1 MQRKIKMSLQ
11 RHKRRNLRQHPPDKL
26 SQNTTEIPFEDW
38 RLLQTKPHII
48 SIDTSL
54 ELGRIRQTSNS
65 GAFTEAAELAWFNGV
80 PEVHTYSALSL
91 GIGPLCKYCTERLDN
106 DLGEDKAKGVRA
118 MRCSVSSS

>member
-48 SIDTSL
+48 SMDTSL

-65 GAFTEAAELAWFNGV
+65 GAFTEAAELGRVQMF
-80 PEVHTYSALSL
+80 
-91 GIGPLCKYCTERLDN
+91 CKKKKL
-106 DLGEDKAKGVRA
+106 
-118 MRCSVSSS
+118 RCNLANLKY

>member
-11 RHKRRNLRQHPPDKL
+11 RLKRRNLRQHPPDKL

-48 SIDTSL
+48 SMDTSL

-80 PEVHTYSALSL
+80 PEVHTTQHCHWALAHCASTVQ
-91 GIGPLCKYCTERLDN
+91 KDFDN
-106 DLGEDKAKGVRA
+106 DLRVGEDNGNRVRA
-118 MRCSVSSS
+118 L